1 MNLNIKNM
9 AEVSKETTSTDEK
22 DMAFKNMAISKIKEL
37 SNENTKLKYMIG
49 RKNSSDQRRS
59 VSNASSRIQGL
70 QTLRNTLGTQ
80 FMK

>member
-1 MNLNIKNM
+1 M
-9 AEVSKETTSTDEK
+9 AGVSKETTSTDEK

-37 SNENTKLKYMIG
+37 NNENAKLKYMIG

-59 VSNASSRIQGL
+59 VSNAASRIQGL